1 MKVITSHMGNDFD
14 SLASMAAAQKLYPGA
29 VMSLSGSASRTVR
42 EFLKKHGNRW
52 EVLTPRKIRFDEVT
66 MLIVVDARSRS
77 RIGPFASLLGRKDI
91 PVHVYDHHP
100 PSADDIDGEYVVIEP
115 LGATTTLLVEILLQ
129 KGIPI
134 SSYEATLFA
143 TGIYEDTGG
152 LTFSGTTGRDF
163 AAIAKLKE
171 LGADLTNIP
180 TFIEMTL
187 AAPERRIL
195 DGLIENSW
203 VRYINGAK
211 TVLSAVTAP
220 AYVDG
225 LSLFVHR
232 LRDYFDGDVALAA
245 VKMDSRTYLIGRSQ
259 EDVLDM
265 AAFLSPL
272 GGGGHPQAA
281 SVTLHNARPLPLIKE
296 MEIKL
301 AEAIKPALTA
311 RDIMTSPVMVIPP
324 DTSVDEAHRIMLR
337 YGHSALPVVKG
348 KATLGLITRKDL
360 DKAHLHG
367 FGKTLIREFMTEGVM
382 TVPGEAS
389 VREVHRLF
397 VTHSIGRIPVTE
409 GNRIVGIISR
419 TDLVRALYPLSLPRE
434 ERAWAPELPWTEDIS
449 SLMERNLDPEVIPIL
464 KAMGERA
471 GELGMK
477 AYIVGG
483 LVRDLFLGRINLD
496 LDIVVE
502 GDGTR
507 FIKSWEKDGLRVS
520 VHERYKTGTVV
531 FPGGRKVDV
540 ATARR
545 EFYEFPVAQPKVFTD
560 SLKHDLYRRDFT
572 INAMAVSINKS
583 SWGALVDFFGGRR
596 DLSSKTL
603 KVLHNLS
610 FVEDP
615 TRALRGIR
623 LEQRLGLSFE
633 DNTLRL
639 LGSCV
644 RGGLLVR
651 LSGFRLRSELEL
663 SFSEK
668 SPYGAARRAEE
679 LGVWE
684 VLFPGLHLG
693 QTGRRTLRRLA
704 AFLGRISRD
713 FPDFKGRQWL
723 AFFAALLMDSP
734 ENVRLAAVDRLNLTE
749 SERNIVVKAVSELG
763 AAEHDLGGRGGP
775 PRSEIYNLLK
785 DEDPVAALFWS
796 AATERWR
803 VRRRI
808 FMYLTR
814 LRAVAP
820 LLKGRD
826 LVELGYRPG
835 PGIGEVLEKIKIL
848 KLDGELESREDEVNY
863 VLANF
868 PANLK
873 ESESKC

>member
-1 MKVITSHMGNDFD
+1 VKVITSHMGNDFD
-14 SLASMAAAQKLYPGA
+14 SLASMVAAQKLYPGA
-29 VMSLSGSASRTVR
+29 VLCLSGSASRTVR
-42 EFLKKHGNRW
+42 EFLKKHGDRW
-52 EVLTPRKIRFDEVT
+52 TVATPRKINFEEIT
-66 MLIVVDARSRS
+66 MLIVVDARSKS
-77 RIGPFASLLGRKDI
+77 RIGPFASLLGKKDI

-100 PSADDIDGEYVVIEP
+100 PSADDIDGEYMVIEP
-115 LGATTTLLVEILLQ
+115 VGAATTLMVEILLE
-129 KGIPI
+129 KGIPV
-134 SSYEATLFA
+134 SSHEATLFA

-152 LTFSGTTGRDF
+152 LTFSATTSRDF
-163 AAIAKLKE
+163 AAIARLKE
-171 LGADLTNIP
+171 LGADLSNIP
-180 TFIEMTL
+180 AFIEMTL
-187 AAPERRIL
+187 SAPERGIL
-195 DGLIENSW
+195 DSLIENSR

-211 TVLSAVTAP
+211 VVLSSASSP

-245 VKMDSRTYLIGRSQ
+245 VKMDTRTYLVGRSQ

-281 SVTLHNARPLPLIKE
+281 SVTLQNARPGPLIKE
-296 MEIKL
+296 MELRL
-301 AEAIKPALTA
+301 ADAIKPMITA
-311 RDIMTSPVMVIPP
+311 GDIMTSPVMVIPP

-348 KATLGLITRKDL
+348 KATLGVITRKDL
-360 DKAHLHG
+360 DKAYLHG
-367 FGKTLIREFMTEGVM
+367 FGKTLIREFMTEGIM
-382 TVPGEAS
+382 TVPGDAS
-389 VREVHRLF
+389 IREVHRIF
-397 VTHSIGRIPVTE
+397 VTYGIGRIPVTE

-434 ERAWAPELPWTEDIS
+434 ERDGVPDLPWTEDAS
-449 SLMERNLDPEVIPIL
+449 RLLGKHLDPGLVSIL
-464 KAMGERA
+464 KTMGERA

-483 LVRDLFLGRINLD
+483 LVRDLFLGRGNLD

-502 GDGTR
+502 GDGVK
-507 FIKSWEKDGLRVS
+507 FLKSWEEDGLRVS

-572 INAMAVSINKS
+572 INAMAISINWPT
-583 SWGALVDFFGGRR
+583 WGALVDFFGGRR

-615 TRALRGIR
+615 TRVLRGIR

-639 LGSCV
+639 LDSCI

-663 SFSEK
+663 TFGER
-668 SPYGAARRAEE
+668 SPYGAVRRAEE

-684 VLFPGLHLG
+684 VLFPGLNLDK
-693 QTGRRTLRRLA
+693 TGKRTIRRLA

-713 FPDFKGRQWL
+713 FPDFRGTQWL
-723 AFFAALLMDSP
+723 AFFAALIMGSS
-734 ENVRLAAVDRLNLTE
+734 ENVRLAAVDRLNLTQ
-749 SERNIVVKAVSELG
+749 SERRIVLRCLSDLG
-763 AAEHDLGGRGGP
+763 AAEQDLGGRTGP
-775 PRSEIYNLLK
+775 PSSRIYELLK
-785 DEDPVAALFWS
+785 KTDPTVCLFWS

-808 FMYLTR
+808 FLYLTR
-814 LRAVAP
+814 LRTVAP
-820 LLKGRD
+820 GLKGRD
-826 LVELGYRPG
+826 LVNLGYEPG
-835 PGIGEVLEKIKIL
+835 PEIGLVLERIKTM
-848 KLDGELESREDEVNY
+848 KLDGELQYREDEVEFA
-863 VLANF
+863 LANL
-868 PANLK
+868 PCERK
-873 ESESKC
+873 GE

>member
-14 SLASMAAAQKLYPGA
+14 SLASMVAAQKLYPGA
-29 VMSLSGSASRTVR
+29 VLSLSGSASRTVR
-42 EFLKKHGNRW
+42 EFLKKNGDRW
-52 EVLTPRKIRFDEVT
+52 NVVTPRKVKFDEIT
-66 MLIVVDARSRS
+66 MLIVVDARSKS
-77 RIGPFASLLGRKDI
+77 RIGPFASLLGKKDI

-100 PSADDIDGEYVVIEP
+100 PSADDIDGEYMAIEP
-115 LGATTTLLVEILLQ
+115 VGATTTLIVEILLE

-134 SSYEATLFA
+134 APYEAALFA

-152 LTFSGTTGRDF
+152 LTFSATTSRDF
-163 AAIAKLKE
+163 AAIARMKE

-180 TFIEMTL
+180 ACIEMTL

-195 DGLIENSW
+195 DSLIENSR
-203 VRYINGAK
+203 VKFINGAK
-211 TVLSAVTAP
+211 VVLSSASSP

-232 LRDYFDGDVALAA
+232 LRDYFDGDIALAA
-245 VKMDSRTYLIGRSQ
+245 VRMDTRTYLIGRSH
-259 EDVLDM
+259 EDVLDV

-281 SVTLHNARPLPLIKE
+281 SVTLHNARPGPLIKE
-296 MEIKL
+296 MELKL
-301 AEAIKPALTA
+301 ADAIKPAITA
-311 RDIMTSPVMVIPP
+311 GDIMTSPVMVIPP
-324 DTSVDEAHRIMLR
+324 DASVDEAHRIMLR

-360 DKAHLHG
+360 DRAHLHG

-382 TVPGEAS
+382 TVPREAS
-389 VREVHRLF
+389 IREVHRIF

-434 ERAWAPELPWTEDIS
+434 ERAGVPDLPWTEDIS
-449 SLMERNLDPEVIPIL
+449 SLMERNLDPKVIPIL
-464 KAMGERA
+464 KSMGERA
-471 GELGMK
+471 EELGMK

-483 LVRDLFLGRINLD
+483 LVRDLFLGRVNLD

-502 GDGTR
+502 GDGPK
-507 FIKSWEKDGLRVS
+507 FLKSWEKDGLRVS
-520 VHERYKTGTVV
+520 VHERYKTGTIV

-560 SLKHDLYRRDFT
+560 SIKHDLYRRDFT
-572 INAMAVSINKS
+572 INAMAVSINRPT
-583 SWGALVDFFGGRR
+583 WGNLVDFFGGRR
-596 DLSSKTL
+596 DLSAKTL

-615 TRALRGIR
+615 TRVLRGIR

-639 LGSCV
+639 LGSCI
-644 RGGLLVR
+644 RGGLLAR

-663 SFSEK
+663 SFSER
-668 SPYGAARRAEE
+668 SPYGAVRRAEE

-693 QTGRRTLRRLA
+693 KTGKRTIRRLT

-713 FPDFKGRQWL
+713 FPDFKGKQWL
-723 AFFAALLMDSP
+723 AFFSAILMESP
-734 ENVRLAAVDRLNLTE
+734 DNVRLAAMDRLNLTE
-749 SERNIVVKAVSELG
+749 SERKIVLKCVSELG
-763 AAEHDLGGRGGP
+763 AAEHDLGGRAGP
-775 PRSEIYNLLK
+775 SRSEIYNFLK
-785 DEDPVAALFWS
+785 NVDPTACLFWS

-814 LRAVAP
+814 LWIISP
-820 LLKGRD
+820 LLKGGD
-826 LVELGYRPG
+826 LVKMGYSSG
-835 PGIGEVLEKIKIL
+835 PEIGVILEKIKTL
-848 KLDGELESREDEVNY
+848 KLDGELQNREDEVRY
-863 VLANF
+863 AFSNF
-868 PANLK
+868 PREPK
-873 ESESKC
+873 GE